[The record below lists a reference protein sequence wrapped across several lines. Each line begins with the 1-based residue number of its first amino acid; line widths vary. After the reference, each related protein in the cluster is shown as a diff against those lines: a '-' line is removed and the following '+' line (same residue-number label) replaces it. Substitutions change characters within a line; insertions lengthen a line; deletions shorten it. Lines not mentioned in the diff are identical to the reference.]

1 MMKFVYILPVFL
13 LLLGL
18 SNDEWEASIARGEE
32 LYMDYCIT
40 CHMAEGEGIEG
51 LYPPLAKSDYLMED
65 LDRAIGVVKNGLGG
79 EIVVNGQTYNS
90 YMPAP
95 GLEDQEIADIL
106 NFVLSNWGNETDS
119 MITAGRVSEH

>member
-95 GLEDQEIADIL
+95 GLEDQ
-106 NFVLSNWGNETDS
+106 
-119 MITAGRVSEH
+119 